1 MTAALKIH
9 RDAEA
14 VTAAPQPEP
23 QPTTASPEWVSRLVS
38 LLSRLEDR
46 RARLPD
52 RVRGNARLILETA
65 EQMVAECEVAAS
77 LEVFPA
83 ELNALQA
90 DALAKAGAF
99 LMANNDARQA
109 APTGVLRSLWS
120 SVIRSDETAAPQ
132 VRACLLAATEAVS
145 AYFTLFT
152 RTFPTSAA
160 ARTWVE
166 AASTFLA
173 EMNTQVRELA
183 D

>member
-9 RDAEA
+9 RTTDD
-14 VTAAPQPEP
+14 VSAAAQP
-23 QPTTASPEWVSRLVS
+23 QPTTSSPGWVARLVS

-52 RVRGNARLILETA
+52 KVRGNAASILETV

-77 LEVFPA
+77 VEVFPA
-83 ELNALQA
+83 ELNTLQA
-90 DALAKAGAF
+90 EALAKAGAF
-99 LMANNDARQA
+99 LMAVNDTRQP
-109 APTGVLRSLWS
+109 APVGVFRSLWA
-120 SVIRSDETAAPQ
+120 SVTRSDDTAAPQ
-132 VRACLLAATEAVS
+132 VRACLLAATEAIS

-152 RTFPTSAA
+152 RTFPSSAA

-173 EMNTQVRELA
+173 EMNTQVKDLA